1 MSCNCD
7 DDEGGGIGGISEPVL
22 FLVLPIVLGFVGG
35 ALSAFNEMLKGKSE
49 MMKTMRDMQMM
60 KAIEVC
66 KAVTVSMDHVHASLK
81 YDVWYIAWRRALPS
95 SKDEDE
101 ELIAADKEQWKEYQT
116 NLTAWRSHALQYETE
131 IQGSFGEHGY
141 EALLFVRIS
150 QLINQAADTLR
161 EIYYCHD
168 SYANMTA
175 ERRQTSRTEFDALLK
190 DMRGKI
196 KILSATMIHCIQKLN
211 VGSLRGQDPPDD
223 ILEEWREE
231 AGIPTKRQAEESS
244 TTTEQDEQP

>member
-1 MSCNCD
+1 
-7 DDEGGGIGGISEPVL
+7 L
-22 FLVLPIVLGFVGG
+22 
-35 ALSAFNEMLKGKSE
+35 
-49 MMKTMRDMQMM
+49 Q
-60 KAIEVC
+60 IER
-66 KAVTVSMDHVHASLK
+66 AVEICRYVIVSMDKVHASLN

-223 ILEEWREE
+223 IPEEWREE

-244 TTTEQDEQP
+244 TTTEHDEQP